1 MMKPNILPKNDG
13 RTVVIGPCRL
23 SYTHLFEKYAGP
35 DGDESRAKYQTGIL
49 IPQKQKETVAALKKC
64 IDAAYQQA
72 ITKYW
77 GGKKPD
83 IKEASDAYPLHDGD
97 GKDDDAYIDHFYVN
111 AKTGKK
117 PSVTDR
123 NGDAIVDED
132 EIYSGV
138 WAWVCVTFYGYKV
151 NGKCGIAAA
160 LEAVRKC
167 KDDEQFGGSV
177 SQNEAFGSIPMDDED
192 DEDL

>member
-1 MMKPNILPKNDG
+1 MKPNILPKNDG

-23 SYTHLFEKYAGP
+23 SYVHLFEKYAGP
-35 DGDESRAKYQTGIL
+35 DGDQERAKYQTGIL
-49 IPQKQKETVAALKKC
+49 IPKTQKQTVDALKKC
-64 IDAAYQQA
+64 IKAAYDQA
-72 ITKYW
+72 VTKYW

-83 IKEASDAYPLHDGD
+83 IKEASDAYPLRDGD
-97 GKDDDAYIDHFYVN
+97 AKDDDNYEDCFYVN

-123 NGDAIVDED
+123 DGQPIIDED

-138 WAWVCVTFYGYKV
+138 WAWVCITFYGYKV
-151 NGKCGIAAA
+151 NGKCGIATA

-167 KDDEQFGGSV
+167 KDDEQFGGNI
-177 SQNEAFGSIPMDDED
+177 SQSEAFGEIDDD

>member
-1 MMKPNILPKNDG
+1 MKPNILPKNDG

-23 SYTHLFEKYAGP
+23 SYTHLFKKYARP
-35 DGDESRAKYQTGIL
+35 DGDESRAKYQTGVL
-49 IPQKQKETVAALKKC
+49 IPKGQKETVSALKKC
-64 IDAAYQQA
+64 IKAAYDQA
-72 ITKYW
+72 VTKYW
-77 GGKKPD
+77 GGKKPSISED
-83 IKEASDAYPLHDGD
+83 GDSYPLRDGD
-97 GKDDDAYIDHFYVN
+97 GKDDEAYMDHYYVN
-111 AKTGKK
+111 AKSGRK

-123 NGDAIVDED
+123 SGAPIMDED

-167 KDDEQFGGSV
+167 KDDEQFGGNI
-177 SQNEAFGSIPMDDED
+177 SQSEAFGSLGDDED

>member
-13 RTVVIGPCRL
+13 RTIVIGPCRL
-23 SYTHLFEKYAGP
+23 SYTHLFEKWAGP
-35 DGDESRAKYQTGIL
+35 DGDESRAKYQTGVL
-49 IPQKQKETVAALKKC
+49 IPSSQTETLDALRKC
-64 IDAAYQQA
+64 IKAAYNQA

-77 GGKKPD
+77 GGKRPA
-83 IKEASDAYPLHDGD
+83 INEGSDVYPLRDGD
-97 GKDDDAYIDHFYVN
+97 NKDDENYNGHFYLN

-117 PSVTDR
+117 PSVTDKH
-123 NGDAIVDED
+123 GDTIMDED

-138 WAWVCVTFYGYKV
+138 WAYVCVTFYGYKQ
-151 NGKCGIAAA
+151 NGKCGIATA

-167 KDDEQFGGSV
+167 KDDEQFGGGV
-177 SQNEAFGSIPMDDED
+177 SQTEAFGNIPFDDED

>member
-23 SYTHLFEKYAGP
+23 SYVHLFEKYAGP
-35 DGDESRAKYQTGIL
+35 DGDQERAKYQTGIL
-49 IPQKQKETVAALKKC
+49 IPKTQKDTVAALKKC
-64 IDAAYQQA
+64 IGAAYDQA
-72 ITKYW
+72 VTKYW

-83 IKEASDAYPLHDGD
+83 IKETSDAYPLRDGD
-97 GKDDDAYIDHFYVN
+97 DKDDDSYADHFYVN

-123 NGDAIVDED
+123 NGQTIIDED

-138 WAWVCVTFYGYKV
+138 WAWVCITFYGYKV
-151 NGKCGIAAA
+151 NGKCGIATA

-167 KDDEQFGGSV
+167 KDDEQFGGNI
-177 SQNEAFGSIPMDDED
+177 SQSEAFGGIEDDD

>member
-1 MMKPNILPKNDG
+1 MKPNILPKNDG

-35 DGDESRAKYQTGIL
+35 DGDESRAKYQTGVL
-49 IPQKQKETVAALKKC
+49 IPKGQKETVSALKKC
-64 IDAAYQQA
+64 IKAAYDQA
-72 ITKYW
+72 VTKYW
-77 GGKKPD
+77 GGKKPSISED
-83 IKEASDAYPLHDGD
+83 GDSYPLRDGD
-97 GKDDDAYIDHFYVN
+97 GKDDEAYMDHYYVN
-111 AKTGKK
+111 AKSGRK

-123 NGDAIVDED
+123 SGAPIMDED

-167 KDDEQFGGSV
+167 KDDEQFGGNI
-177 SQNEAFGSIPMDDED
+177 SQSEAFGSLGDDED

>member
-1 MMKPNILPKNDG
+1 MMKPSILPKNDG

-23 SYTHLFEKYAGP
+23 SYTHLFEKYSGP
-35 DGDESRAKYQTGIL
+35 DGDESRAKYQTGVL
-49 IPQKQKETVAALKKC
+49 VPKTQDETVKALKKC
-64 IDAAYQQA
+64 IQAAYNQA
-72 ITKYW
+72 VTKYW
-77 GGKKPD
+77 GGKKPN
-83 IKEASDAYPLHDGD
+83 IPETSENYPLRDGD
-97 GKDDDAYIDHFYVN
+97 RKDDDNYADHYYLN
-111 AKTGKK
+111 AKTGKR

-123 NGDAIVDED
+123 SGAPIVDED

-138 WAWVCVTFYGYKV
+138 WAWVCVTFYGYKAK
-151 NGKCGIAAA
+151 GKCGIATA

-177 SQNEAFGSIPMDDED
+177 SQEEAFGGIPYDDD